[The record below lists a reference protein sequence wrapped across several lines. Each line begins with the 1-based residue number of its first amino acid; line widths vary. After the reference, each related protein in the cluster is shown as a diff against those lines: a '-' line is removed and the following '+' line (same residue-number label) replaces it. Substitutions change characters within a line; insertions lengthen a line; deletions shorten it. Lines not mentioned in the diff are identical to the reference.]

1 MKIFREKKKGSIRA
15 LGGLEQEAGHA
26 DADCRG
32 VQETDAALTDI
43 EHGILVHHLFLS
55 CTVELP
61 LRLTFLYMKGRTPG
75 AKMVQDAS
83 RPVRYNNN

>member
-1 MKIFREKKKGSIRA
+1 M
-15 LGGLEQEAGHA
+15 EASGPLRPGTISRLRRR
-26 DADCRG
+26 RG
-32 VQETDAALTDI
+32 VQETDAAPTDI